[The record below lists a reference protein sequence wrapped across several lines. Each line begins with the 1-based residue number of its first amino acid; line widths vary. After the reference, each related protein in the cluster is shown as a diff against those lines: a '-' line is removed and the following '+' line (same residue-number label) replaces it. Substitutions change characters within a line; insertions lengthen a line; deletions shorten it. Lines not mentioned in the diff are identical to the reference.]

1 MFQRC
6 VFYVRK
12 FVNLTHA
19 HILSNFILLT
29 LPASKESLR
38 IFQICLESLFRSIPN
53 LKNSISWRGKH
64 ILKFKTH
71 THTYNRLIK
80 DFQRNQQAII
90 YVYCSL
96 LTIQGS
102 CYMLSGKCCLTDS
115 SGAFVNCHKTNRA
128 KKPQLTTHLGVC
140 GQGVPAGICCDK
152 SRSSPHPR
160 CHRCNRDLRVRT
172 AHARGISPAC
182 GSCVSLSRKVQQD

>member
-71 THTYNRLIK
+71 THTHTTGLSKISRETNKR
-80 DFQRNQQAII
+80 
-90 YVYCSL
+90 

-182 GSCVSLSRKVQQD
+182 GSCVSLSMKVQQD